1 MNVVDAYSTLGLA
14 PSSSLEDVKKSY
26 RQLAFRYHPD
36 LNPKDH
42 LAKRKFQRL
51 NEAYL
56 LLKQVHAEG
65 DPKAAQSSRSA
76 KADKASKAGQ
86 ASQGK
91 GKAETTDEAGA
102 WKKAKAAYNEA
113 SQQDTTKTNYYFRRE
128 DVLQDLLKDAFARQV
143 YEDIYKELHR
153 RPQTAA
159 GASSTTQRKLDIRVG
174 DAKWKVDLSGGV
186 MGGLKKLL
194 MRQLDDEQTVQVS
207 PTNLLPGTKLRVGIS
222 PAFSEERKTVEFT
235 LPKDYTLGQPIR
247 LKGLGRR
254 LGPWRGDL
262 YLRLTLG

>member
-14 PSSSLEDVKKSY
+14 PSASLEDVKKNY

-36 LNPKDH
+36 LNPNDH
-42 LAKRKFQRL
+42 LAKKKFQRL

-65 DPKAAQSSRSA
+65 PPKAAKSGRE
-76 KADKASKAGQ
+76 KPKKESKA
-86 ASQGK
+86 
-91 GKAETTDEAGA
+91 EPGA
-102 WKKAKAAYNEA
+102 WKKAKAAYTEA
-113 SQQDTTKTNYYFRRE
+113 AQQDTAKTNYYFRRE

-143 YEDIYKELHR
+143 YEDIYKELHKN
-153 RPQTAA
+153 PQTAA
-159 GASSTTQRKLDIRVG
+159 PGKTTERELNVRLG
-174 DAKWKVDLSGGV
+174 DNKWSVDLSGGGV
-186 MGGLKKLL
+186 VGGLKKLL
-194 MRQLDDEQTVQVS
+194 MRQLDDEQTVQVP
-207 PTNLLPGTKLRVGIS
+207 PTSLLPGTKLRVGIA
-222 PAFSEERKTVEFT
+222 PAFSEEQKTVEFT